1 MVISCI
7 IGWKLGLVCSSTIPV
22 LLLGGFSKFW
32 VLSNLQSRAEKAY
45 RKSASVACEAVSDI
59 ETVAAFAL
67 EDYILSIYS
76 KMLSDQLARSLRSVI
91 KTSLLYAASQS
102 LILLCMALGFWY
114 GGTLIEKGEYSLF

>member
-1 MVISCI
+1 M
-7 IGWKLGLVCSSTIPV
+7 
-22 LLLGGFSKFW
+22 
-32 VLSNLQSRAEKAY
+32 LSNLQSRAEKAY